1 MRVKRLWVWVLLYAS
16 AVAQPGGSDAI
27 AAAIERDGC
36 TSLQASKVKV
46 CQYNYAVDNRPV
58 DAISFQPPGEG
69 PFPGALLIPGH
80 ERTAK
85 HQIALGVRLASEG
98 IAAVSVTQP
107 GYGGSQGPGDYV
119 GPKTIKVLT
128 EGYRKFQKEAFV
140 DAHRIG
146 IYGYSR
152 GGMAASLLVL
162 EIDDVKAAVFGAG
175 VYDFQKAYDE
185 VTIPGIRANMMAET
199 GMTAEAIRLRS
210 AILRMDRLKCPVLI
224 LHGDA
229 DKNVPVSQAIA
240 LRERL
245 TVLKKDFEI
254 KIFPGREH
262 GIGPEAGDMTVEF
275 LKRRLK

>member
-46 CQYNYAVDNRPV
+46 CRYNYAVDNRPV
-58 DAISFQPPGEG
+58 EAISFQPPGEG

-85 HQIALGVRLASEG
+85 GQIALGIRLASEG
-98 IAAVSVTQP
+98 IAAVSVTEP
-107 GYGGSQGPGDYV
+107 GYGGSEGPGDFV

-140 DAHRIG
+140 DSRRMG
-146 IYGYSR
+146 IYGFSQ

-175 VYDFQKAYDE
+175 VYDLMKLHDE
-185 VTIPGIRANMMAET
+185 VTPKVRATMIAET
-199 GMTAEAIRLRS
+199 EMTAKARLRS
-210 AILRMDRLKCPVLI
+210 SIHRMDRLRCPVLI

-229 DKNVPVSQAIA
+229 DKTVPVSQAIA

-245 TVLKKDFEI
+245 TALGKDFEI